1 SRLPEGTGVA
11 IVRSYM
17 AHHQG
22 MVLVALANT
31 LHDGVMRARFHAEPS
46 VQATELLLQE
56 RTPRGVAVARPRAEE
71 VQAAADVREF
81 VPPVVRRFSSPH
93 SVTPRTHLLS
103 NGRYVV
109 MITAAGSGYSRWR
122 GLAITRWREDV
133 TRDVGGT
140 YVFLRDVENGESW
153 SPSYQPSAVE
163 PESYQVAFSEDRA
176 EIARRD
182 HGIAATLTV
191 IVSPEDDAEVR
202 RVSLTNLGSRP
213 REIDVTSYA
222 EIVLA
227 PPASDAA

>member
-1 SRLPEGTGVA
+1 MIDPAAAVRNFERLAEAGACVAHGFYAALHYTASRLPGGRGVA
-11 IVRSYM
+11 IVRTYM

-31 LHDGVMRARFHAEPS
+31 LHEGVMRARFHAEPS

-109 MITAAGSGYSRWR
+109 MVTAAGSGYSRWR
-122 GLAITRWREDV
+122 GRAITRRRGDG
-133 TRDVGGT
+133 TRGAGVEHVSRGG
-140 YVFLRDVENGESW
+140 RGGG
-153 SPSYQPSAVE
+153 A
-163 PESYQVAFSEDRA
+163 
-176 EIARRD
+176 
-182 HGIAATLTV
+182 
-191 IVSPEDDAEVR
+191 
-202 RVSLTNLGSRP
+202 
-213 REIDVTSYA
+213 
-222 EIVLA
+222 
-227 PPASDAA
+227 